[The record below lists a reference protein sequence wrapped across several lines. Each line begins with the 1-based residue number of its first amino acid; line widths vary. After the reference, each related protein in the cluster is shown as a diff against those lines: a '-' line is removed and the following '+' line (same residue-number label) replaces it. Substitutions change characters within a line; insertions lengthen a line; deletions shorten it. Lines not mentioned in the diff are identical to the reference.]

1 MTRGSYQGM
10 TMRVVLATM
19 AIVLLATPAFA
30 HKPKTTASTADSTKA
45 SLPMTRT
52 WNFDHDKT
60 NRLAT
65 GWTAV
70 EGNWEVLPDAT
81 APSPPNT
88 FGLPP
93 GRLMASLT
101 HLLNYHS
108 IAVVSGPD
116 EYSDLTVK
124 VDFEPIKGRL
134 DCSGG
139 IVLRYVNPKNYYAL
153 TVGCPSDYFRL
164 VRVLK
169 GTPHL
174 LGEQVVPAD
183 THKWYKLEVR
193 AQGSE
198 FTCYDNNK
206 VTLDV
211 SDSKITKGRVGL
223 WAANDS
229 EARFDN
235 FTITVPRT
243 SKTHAA
249 SATTI
254 SSSASATTR

>member
-10 TMRVVLATM
+10 TMRVMLATM

-30 HKPKTTASTADSTKA
+30 HKPKTTASTADSTK
-45 SLPMTRT
+45 SSSPMTRT

-60 NRLAT
+60 NRLAA

-88 FGLPP
+88 LGLPP
-93 GRLMASLT
+93 GRFLASLT

-116 EYSDLTVK
+116 EYSDLTVR
-124 VDFEPIKGRL
+124 VDFEPVKGYL

-139 IVLRYVNPKNYYAL
+139 IIVRYVNPQNYYAL
-153 TVGCPSDYFRL
+153 TVGCPSDYFRF

-169 GTPHL
+169 GKPHM
-174 LGEQVVPAD
+174 LGEQVVATD
-183 THKWYKLEVR
+183 IHKWYKLEVR
-193 AQGSE
+193 AQGNE
-198 FTCYDNNK
+198 FTCYDNDK
-206 VTLDV
+206 MILDV
-211 SDSKITKGRVGL
+211 SDPKIAKGRVGL

-229 EARFDN
+229 QARFDN
-235 FTITVPRT
+235 FSITPPRT
-243 SKTHAA
+243 SETQGSSPTK
-249 SATTI
+249 I
-254 SSSASATTR
+254 SSSSSAPTH